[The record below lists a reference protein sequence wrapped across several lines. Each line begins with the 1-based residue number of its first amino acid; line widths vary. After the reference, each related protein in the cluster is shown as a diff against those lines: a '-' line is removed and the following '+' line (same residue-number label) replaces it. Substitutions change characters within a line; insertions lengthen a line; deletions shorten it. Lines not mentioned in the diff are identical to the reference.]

1 MFIDEQKQDFLN
13 QGKDGS
19 FIKDEMGILD
29 YDTAIKQEMDTL
41 IKGNG
46 SSSCSV
52 VILLYSS
59 SWLVTLYWFYLIF
72 RRDLQIA

>member
-19 FIKDEMGILD
+19 FIKGEMGIFD
-29 YDTAIKQEMDTL
+29 YDTGGSTLDTL

-52 VILLYSS
+52 VDVYI
-59 SWLVTLYWFYLIF
+59 V
-72 RRDLQIA
+72 QAGM